1 MFGLSLSNDLLVD
14 TLRVDEIGIFL
25 LNIFV
30 VGLMLAIVKLL
41 LLIYY

>member
-1 MFGLSLSNDLLVD
+1 MFDFSLSNDFLVD
-14 TLRVDEIGIFL
+14 ALSSDEIGIFL
-25 LNIFV
+25 LSFFV

>member
-1 MFGLSLSNDLLVD
+1 MFGFSLSNDLLVD

-41 LLIYY
+41 LLI

>member
-41 LLIYY
+41 LLI